1 MNSLYVGDL
10 HQNVSEADLNGMFS
24 EAGPIFSIRV
34 CRDRITRCS
43 LGYAYGNYYQ
53 PAHAE
58 RALLMFSDHTLAGR
72 YLRIMRSDPDPVRRK
87 SGVGKLFIK
96 NLNKKTIGNKNLY
109 ETFSVF
115 GDIYSRK
122 VVYDENGESKGYG
135 YIQYETQASADRATE
150 KLNGML
156 LDDEKVSIT
165 RFKSRK
171 EREDEL
177 GAKARE
183 FNNVFVKNFDTD
195 MNDKKLTELFE
206 EYGPIVSAKVMT
218 DDSGKSKGFG
228 FICFQ
233 RHEDAL
239 KAIYEMNRKEVNGRL
254 IYVGRAQKK
263 AERQAVLK
271 DKFGQMKTETKAGYR
286 GINLFVKNL
295 DEAYDGYHLKKAFSP
310 FGKVISAKVMMEGGR
325 HKGFGFVSLSSTEEA
340 NRALTEMNG
349 RILGTK
355 ALYVAPA
362 QTKAQR
368 QEYLANQHKHWMLN
382 AADFYSSNKGVQ
394 GNPSH
399 YRETRVSGMLPAQWM
414 ATQDQG
420 QQSPAATADTDT
432 SVPLQK

>member
-183 FNNVFVKNFDTD
+183 FNNVFLATA
-195 MNDKKLTELFE
+195 KLT
-206 EYGPIVSAKVMT
+206 K
-218 DDSGKSKGFG
+218 
-228 FICFQ
+228 C
-233 RHEDAL
+233 
-239 KAIYEMNRKEVNGRL
+239 
-254 IYVGRAQKK
+254 
-263 AERQAVLK
+263 
-271 DKFGQMKTETKAGYR
+271 
-286 GINLFVKNL
+286 
-295 DEAYDGYHLKKAFSP
+295 
-310 FGKVISAKVMMEGGR
+310 
-325 HKGFGFVSLSSTEEA
+325 
-340 NRALTEMNG
+340 
-349 RILGTK
+349 
-355 ALYVAPA
+355 
-362 QTKAQR
+362 
-368 QEYLANQHKHWMLN
+368 
-382 AADFYSSNKGVQ
+382 
-394 GNPSH
+394 
-399 YRETRVSGMLPAQWM
+399 
-414 ATQDQG
+414 
-420 QQSPAATADTDT
+420 
-432 SVPLQK
+432 